1 MNISKN
7 KNSNFGPDQQS
18 MMELETLYKLNQYD
32 SLEKK
37 VKQLLNKYN
46 KNINLYN
53 ILGVA
58 LSGQSKLNDAIKTF
72 EKIIEIQPNYYF
84 AYNNMGNV
92 LKDLS
97 RLDEA
102 KNYYEKCI
110 KINPN
115 YIEAYIGLGKI
126 FLDLH
131 KLEESATVFKQAIK
145 LKPEM
150 VNYTDI

>member
-1 MNISKN
+1 MNTSKN

-18 MMELETLYKLNQYD
+18 MMKLETLYKLNQYD

-72 EKIIEIQPNYYF
+72 EICSQ
-84 AYNNMGNV
+84 
-92 LKDLS
+92 S
-97 RLDEA
+97 RTSGS
-102 KNYYEKCI
+102 
-110 KINPN
+110 PFFP
-115 YIEAYIGLGKI
+115 GL
-126 FLDLH
+126 
-131 KLEESATVFKQAIK
+131 
-145 LKPEM
+145 
-150 VNYTDI
+150 Y